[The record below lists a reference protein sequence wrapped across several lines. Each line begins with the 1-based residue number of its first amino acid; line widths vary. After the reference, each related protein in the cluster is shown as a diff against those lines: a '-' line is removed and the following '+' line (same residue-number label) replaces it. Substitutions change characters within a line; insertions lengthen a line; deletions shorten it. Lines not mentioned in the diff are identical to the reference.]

1 MVIKLRGFGIKSLL
15 ASKSLIP
22 LTTPRHVHFSPQ
34 GFIQKSLSHP
44 LLTCSFSGHHL
55 SDEMPQRGGI
65 VFHILKLLKHTSL
78 DTNLIA
84 SIHCLSVKSD
94 AISDL
99 SARTSLLTAYARAH
113 DLDSSMALFDE
124 AVARD
129 VIIWNAIINAFVLN
143 RHFQT
148 SIVLFQEMVKGFG
161 EYDSTTLVI
170 MLSALS
176 RTHNLRHGTALHG
189 MIIKRCFDLDVYLC
203 NALVD
208 MYAKC
213 GDWNSSELVFGGMEV
228 KDATSWNSMIN
239 GSLYND
245 LPVKSVFYFRE
256 MSHSFV
262 RADEVSLSGVISAC
276 SYLEEL
282 FAFGESVHGWVIK
295 LGYQGIPLSSVSN
308 SLISFYSRHGDVE
321 TAEVV
326 FKRLVHRNVVSWN
339 SMISG
344 LMENGRF
351 DQALDFFREMQKT
364 SATQPDSVTV
374 VTVIPVC
381 GELNLLHRGK
391 SIHGFTIR
399 RELDRMDCTIANS
412 LLDMYLKCDD
422 IATANLLFRT
432 MANRDLISWNTMIS
446 GYSQNISLK
455 REARV
460 LLSELLQTDLGCSL
474 ATLLAILPAC
484 TCPKDLSF
492 GKAVHCW
499 MLKFGFANTVLAV
512 NALMLMYINCE
523 DLTASSVLLKSILS
537 VSDVISWNTI
547 IVGYVQNG
555 YCKEALEAFVF
566 MRCSLFLNPDSIT
579 LVSVLSACGHL
590 ESLFHGCFIHA
601 FALKSSV
608 DCDVRVRNALI
619 TMYFRCQDIISAESV
634 FQMDGDRNLCSW
646 TCMISGF
653 VQNKESGRA
662 LEIFHHMEDFVPNE
676 ISIVGILCACT
687 QLGNLRLGKEING
700 HVFRFELQTN
710 VFISSALVDMY
721 SKCGRLD
728 TAIRV
733 FEISAEKSI
742 SSWNSLISAYGFH
755 GHGRKAIVLFLKM
768 CELGVEA
775 TESTFIA
782 LLSACSHSGLVDEGW
797 KFYNLMSEKFGIHPT
812 VKHHVC
818 MVDMLGRA
826 GRLGEAYEF
835 VKKMPDIP
843 EPGVWGALLSA
854 CNDHADLKLGK
865 SIGEHLFASEPE
877 NAGYYVTVSNLCAY
891 YGLWSDAVNIRSMIR
906 DRGLVKPA
914 GRSAVDVLN
923 G

>member
-1 MVIKLRGFGIKSLL
+1 MARNLRGFGFKSLL
-15 ASKSLIP
+15 VSKSIIP
-22 LTTPRHVHFSPQ
+22 LATPRHVHFSPQ
-34 GFIQKSLSHP
+34 GFIERSLSHP
-44 LLTCSFSGHHL
+44 LLTYSSLDHHL
-55 SDEMPQRGGI
+55 SDEMPQRAAF
-65 VFHILKLLKHTSL
+65 VFHILKLLKP
-78 DTNLIA
+78 
-84 SIHCLSVKSD
+84 
-94 AISDL
+94 
-99 SARTSLLTAYARAH
+99 RTSLLTAYARAH

-143 RHFQT
+143 CHFQT
-148 SIVLFQEMVKGFG
+148 SIVLFQEMTKCFG
-161 EYDSTTLVI
+161 KYDSTTLVI
-170 MLSALS
+170 MMSAFS

-189 MIIKRCFDLDVYLC
+189 MIIKRCFDFDVYLC
-203 NALVD
+203 NALID

-213 GDWNSSELVFGGMEV
+213 GDWNSSELVFGVMEA
-228 KDATSWNSMIN
+228 KDAASWNSMIN
-239 GSLYND
+239 GSLYNS
-245 LPVKSVFYFRE
+245 LPVKSVFCFRE
-256 MSHSFV
+256 MSRSFV
-262 RADEVSLSGVISAC
+262 REDEVSLSGVISAC

-321 TAEVV
+321 TAELI
-326 FKRLVHRNVVSWN
+326 FKRLVDRNVVSWN

-344 LMENGRF
+344 LVENGRF
-351 DQALDFFREMQKT
+351 DRALDFFWEMQKT
-364 SATQPDSVTV
+364 SAMQTDGVTV
-374 VTVIPVC
+374 VTIIPVC
-381 GELNLLHRGK
+381 GEFNLLRQGK

-399 RELDRMDCTIANS
+399 RELDPMDCSIENS

-422 IATANLLFRT
+422 VATANLLFRT
-432 MANRDLISWNTMIS
+432 MPNRDLISWNTMIS
-446 GYSQNISLK
+446 GYARIISLK

-460 LLSELLQTDLGCSL
+460 LFSELLQTDLKCSL
-474 ATLLAILPAC
+474 TTLLAILPAC
-484 TCPKDLSF
+484 TCPNDLSF

-499 MLKFGFANTVLAV
+499 MLKFGFANCVLAV
-512 NALMLMYINCE
+512 NALMLMYINCGE
-523 DLTASSVLLKSILS
+523 LTASSMLLKSILS

-555 YCKEALEAFVF
+555 CYKEALEAFEF
-566 MRCSLFLNPDSIT
+566 MCCSLLLNPDSIT
-579 LVSVLSACGHL
+579 LVSALSACGHL
-590 ESLFHGCFIHA
+590 ELLLHGCFIHA
-601 FALKSSV
+601 FALKSSM

-619 TMYFRCQDIISAESV
+619 TMYFRCQDIMSAESV

-646 TCMISGF
+646 TCMISGY
-653 VQNKESGRA
+653 VQNKEGGRA
-662 LEIFHHMEDFVPNE
+662 LEIFRHMEDFVPNE

-710 VFISSALVDMY
+710 AFISSALLDMY
-721 SKCGRLD
+721 SKCGRLN
-728 TAIRV
+728 TAFRV
-733 FEISAEKSI
+733 FETSAEKSI
-742 SSWNSLISAYGFH
+742 SCWNSMISAYGFH
-755 GHGRKAIVLFLKM
+755 GHGRIAIELFLKM
-768 CELGVEA
+768 CELGVKA

-797 KFYNLMSEKFGIHPT
+797 KFYNLMSEKFGIKPT
-812 VKHHVC
+812 VEHHVC

-826 GRLGEAYEF
+826 RRLGEAYEF
-835 VKKMPDIP
+835 VMKMPVKP

-854 CNDHADLKLGK
+854 CNDPADLKLGK

-877 NAGYYVTVSNLCAY
+877 NAGYYVTVSNLYAY

-906 DRGLVKPA
+906 DRGLVKPP
-914 GRSAVDVLN
+914 GCSAINVLS